1 MGKTQSLE
9 AFTKESSR
17 GSHWLLPCRSVISNG
32 HVMRVRDTGTVVN
45 RLCRK
50 IVQDAMFPSYR
61 SAGAAQVG
69 LAAAMFE
76 DVQ

>member
-1 MGKTQSLE
+1 MTESLE
-9 AFTKESSR
+9 AFTKESSAAHR
-17 GSHWLLPCRSVISNG
+17 LLPFRGVISNE

-45 RLCRK
+45 RLCQK
-50 IVQDAMFPSYR
+50 MVQDAMFPSYR